1 MAKKN
6 SFSVSYDLE
15 VVLDDLT
22 DEQAGRLFRAI
33 FAYCVHGKK
42 YAGGDNIIAMIMCF
56 LYGKGSYERGDK

>member
-15 VVLDDLT
+15 VVLEDLT

-42 YAGGDNIIAMIMCF
+42 YAEGDNIIKMIMCF
-56 LYGKGSYERGDK
+56 LYGSNSVYGGDE